1 MKDEADRGIVDQSA
15 LGMRV
20 ATFSAGIWLTYVV
33 CLTSAV
39 YVAFT
44 WGRPNRGLLLATF
57 GLGMLGGLVAA
68 QLPRERIVRGRYR
81 EIFFF
86 GWSLLDLAL
95 IVVATW
101 ADGGTGSPLALI
113 FFSPV
118 VFSAMSY
125 PLISVLGVGGL
136 SVAAY
141 LTLAVTVG

>member
-68 QLPRERIVRGRYR
+68 QLPRERIVRGPVDSKVGDEVR
-81 EIFFF
+81 
-86 GWSLLDLAL
+86 SKLAL
-95 IVVATW
+95 LKKQGFVVVAHCI
-101 ADGGTGSPLALI
+101 TGFPIAGLRRG
-113 FFSPV
+113 
-118 VFSAMSY
+118 
-125 PLISVLGVGGL
+125 VLL
-136 SVAAY
+136 SDKQAN
-141 LTLAVTVG
+141 

>member
-57 GLGMLGGLVAA
+57 GLGMLVWVPVAIA
-68 QLPRERIVRGRYR
+68 STYIAYR
-81 EIFFF
+81 DIFTE
-86 GWSLLDLAL
+86 G
-95 IVVATW
+95 
-101 ADGGTGSPLALI
+101 
-113 FFSPV
+113 
-118 VFSAMSY
+118 
-125 PLISVLGVGGL
+125 
-136 SVAAY
+136 
-141 LTLAVTVG
+141 